1 MSGLHPR
8 FDSSPEQLWYL
19 ESPANVTAN
28 LAVDIQAND
37 TTLNPASI
45 EDLHINVW
53 LLRTD
58 FSSDTN
64 VSAHDPELLASKS
77 IIPPSFPRS
86 IDVLMN

>member
-45 EDLHINVW
+45 EGLHFNV
-53 LLRTD
+53 
-58 FSSDTN
+58 
-64 VSAHDPELLASKS
+64 
-77 IIPPSFPRS
+77 
-86 IDVLMN
+86 

>member
-8 FDSSPEQLWYL
+8 FDSSPEQVWYL
-19 ESPANVTAN
+19 ESPANVTAS

-58 FSSDTN
+58 FSSDTGA
-64 VSAHDPELLASKS
+64 STHDPELLASRS
-77 IIPPSFPRS
+77 IIPAPFPRS
-86 IDVLMN
+86 IDVLIN